1 MKLGDLQ
8 EIAEYDV
15 LVVPHGARHHRLV
28 DALDVLLHHVEQI
41 PGELLLSFHQLPEN
55 GSTTAI
61 TTSIYC
67 PTGWSELKSLQFPKL
82 RIAALLAIRTAHGG
96 IEL

>member
-1 MKLGDLQ
+1 MLVEVPLQAQEGLGHHIRLVAVALEALLQHVVVKLGDLQ
-8 EIAEYDV
+8 EIAEYDI

-55 GSTTAI
+55 G
-61 TTSIYC
+61 
-67 PTGWSELKSLQFPKL
+67 
-82 RIAALLAIRTAHGG
+82 
-96 IEL
+96 